1 MKISSIKFQTLV
13 LGTCLHLSIL
23 PSNAQIQK
31 GADIDGEADF
41 YVLGS
46 SVSMPDAN
54 TIAVGA
60 PGSYD
65 GSCRCAGKVRIYS
78 WSGTN
83 WLQKGTDIDGKS
95 EDDYFGRSISMP
107 DSNIIA
113 IGAPFT
119 DKGGE
124 VRIYNWSG
132 TAWVQ
137 KGFQI
142 NGEEVYDGLG
152 KSISMPD
159 SNTIAIGVPDNDAN
173 GKDAGHVRIYD
184 WSGSAWIQRGANIV
198 GEGAGDRSGF
208 SVSMPD
214 ANTVAI
220 GAPRNDGNGD
230 DAGHVRIYNWS
241 GTAWI
246 QKGFQINGG
255 APGDFFGESISMP
268 DSNTIAMASPFA
280 DAKRGEVRIYNWS
293 GTAWVQK
300 GFQISGEEVYAG
312 FGESI
317 SMPDS
322 NTIAIGIPGIDGKDA
337 GRVRIYD
344 WSGSAWIQRGANIVG
359 EGAGDLSGSSLCM
372 PDPNTIA
379 IGAPYNYENGT
390 VSGQVRVYSIGE

>member
-1 MKISSIKFQTLV
+1 MIIPSVNFKSILLV
-13 LGTCLHLSIL
+13 ACSNLLFL

-65 GSCRCAGKVRIYS
+65 GRCRCAGKVRIYS

-95 EDDYFGRSISMP
+95 EDDQFGKSICMP
-107 DSNIIA
+107 DANTVA

-119 DKGGE
+119 GKGGE
-124 VRIYNWSG
+124 VRIYDWSG

-142 NGEEVYDGLG
+142 NGEDVYDGLG

-198 GEGAGDRSGF
+198 GEGAGDRSGY

-220 GAPRNDGNGD
+220 GAPN
-230 DAGHVRIYNWS
+230 
-241 GTAWI
+241 
-246 QKGFQINGG
+246 
-255 APGDFFGESISMP
+255 
-268 DSNTIAMASPFA
+268 A

-300 GFQISGEEVYAG
+300 GDDIDGKAEQDWSGYSVSMPDSNTIAMGALFADAHRGEVRIYKWSGTAWVQKGLQINGEEVYDG
-312 FGESI
+312 LGESI
-317 SMPDS
+317 GMPDS
-322 NTIAIGIPGIDGKDA
+322 NTIAIGVPGSSGAKDA
-337 GRVRIYD
+337 GHVRIYD

-359 EGAGDLSGSSLCM
+359 EGAGDLSGSSICM

-390 VSGQVRVYSIGE
+390 VSGQVRVYSLGE